1 MDEKKMF
8 TGIVDNPRTSCSLG
22 IAGSDYTGEWQR
34 LWVVFNNMNDE
45 LVNVDAP
52 KSSLYN
58 SPTHKGF
65 DFRVIEH
72 LLF

>member
-8 TGIVDNPRTSCSLG
+8 TGIVDNRRTICSLG

-45 LVNVDAP
+45 LVNVDA
-52 KSSLYN
+52 
-58 SPTHKGF
+58 HKK
-65 DFRVIEH
+65 
-72 LLF
+72 LTL